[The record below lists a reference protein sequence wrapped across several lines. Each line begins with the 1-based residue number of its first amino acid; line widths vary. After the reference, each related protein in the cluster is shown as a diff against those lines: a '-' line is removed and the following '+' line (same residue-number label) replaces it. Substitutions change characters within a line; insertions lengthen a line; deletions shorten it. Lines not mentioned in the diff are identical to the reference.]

1 MMERRVLITVEEAV
15 RKVMSFANCGVKELV
30 PLELAYGRTLAD
42 DVVADHDVPSFNR
55 SPYDGFAIRAEDTS
69 RASRENPIVFEVI
82 GEIGAGSVFPKEVG
96 AFQAVRIM
104 TGAQIPKG
112 CNAVV
117 MLELTRHRQYE
128 NIGKSYMEV
137 RRSFKEGDNIS
148 FQGEDIQKGIVLA
161 KRGSYI
167 NPGISVLLAT
177 FGYSEVPVA
186 KKPVIGLLATG
197 SELLDVNEELQPGK
211 IRNSNTYM
219 ISSQIRRAG
228 GRVKY
233 FGKFSDDLNTCYEAV
248 KKALSEVDML
258 ITTGGVS
265 VGDYDYL
272 PAIYEKLGAS
282 VLFNKVAMRPGSVT
296 TVAQLNGK
304 LLFGLSGNP
313 SACYVGFELFVK
325 PSIRTYMFS
334 EKPYVKREK
343 AMLGEDFLK
352 PNPFTR
358 FVRGKQKYNEGQ
370 LIAYPSGFDKSSSVS
385 SLAES
390 NIFIVLQGGT
400 RGYKKGMFVDIL
412 LLEDN
417 EGSEWPWTFRKVG
430 RGFDGTST
438 I

>member
-1 MMERRVLITVEEAV
+1 MMERRVPITVEEAV
-15 RKVMSFANCGVKELV
+15 RKIMVFANQGVKELV
-30 PLELAYGRTLAD
+30 PLELAYGRTLAAD
-42 DVVADHDVPSFNR
+42 LVADHDVPSFDR
-55 SPYDGFAIRAEDTS
+55 SPYDGYAIRAEDTIW
-69 RASRENPIVFEVI
+69 ASRENPIVFEVI
-82 GEIGAGSVFPKEVG
+82 GEIGAGSVFHKEVG

-112 CNAVV
+112 CNAVI
-117 MLELTRHRQYE
+117 MLELTRQYE
-128 NIGKSYMEV
+128 DDGNTYMEV
-137 RRSFKEGDNIS
+137 KRSFKKGDNIS
-148 FQGEDIQKGIVLA
+148 FQGEDARKGTVLA
-161 KRGSYI
+161 KRGCYI
-167 NPGISVLLAT
+167 NPGISALLAT

-197 SELLDVNEELQPGK
+197 SELLDVDEPLQAGK
-211 IRNSNTYM
+211 IRNSNTHM

-248 KKALSEVDML
+248 EKALSEVDML

-296 TVAQLNGK
+296 TVAQLNEK

-313 SACYVGFELFVK
+313 SACYVGFELFVQ
-325 PSIRTYMFS
+325 PSIRAYMFS
-334 EKPYVKREK
+334 EKPHVKREK
-343 AMLGEDFLK
+343 AILGDDFLK
-352 PNPFTR
+352 PNPFIR
-358 FVRGKQKYNEGQ
+358 FVRAKLQYNEGQ

-385 SLAES
+385 SLVES
-390 NIFIVLQGGT
+390 NIFIVLPGGT
-400 RGYKKGMFVDIL
+400 RGYKKGMFVDVL

-417 EGSEWPWTFRKVG
+417 EGSEWPWAFRKEG

>member
-1 MMERRVLITVEEAV
+1 MERRVPIAVEEAV
-15 RKVMSFANCGVKELV
+15 RKVMEFANRGLKELL
-30 PLELAYGRTLAD
+30 PLELAYGRTLAED
-42 DVVADHDVPSFNR
+42 LVADHDVPSFDR
-55 SPYDGFAIRAEDTS
+55 SPYDGFAIRAEDT
-69 RASRENPIVFEVI
+69 ASASYENPTLFEVI
-82 GEIGAGSVFPKEVG
+82 GEIGAGSIFPQEVG
-96 AFQAVRIM
+96 PFQAVRIM

-117 MLELTRHRQYE
+117 MLELTHQYE
-128 NIGKSYMEV
+128 DVGKTYMEV
-137 RRSFKEGDNIS
+137 KRLFKKGDNIS
-148 FQGEDIQKGIVLA
+148 FQGEDARKGKILA
-161 KRGSYI
+161 KRGCYI
-167 NPGISVLLAT
+167 NPGISALLAT
-177 FGYSEVPVA
+177 FGYSEVPVV
-186 KKPVIGLLATG
+186 KKPVIGVLATG
-197 SELLDVNEELQPGK
+197 SELLDVNESLQPGK

-219 ISSQIRRAG
+219 ILSQIRRAG

-233 FGKFSDDLNTCYEAV
+233 FGKFSDDLNTCFTVVKEA
-248 KKALSEVDML
+248 LTQVDML

-272 PAIYEKLGAS
+272 PAIYKKLGAS

-296 TVAQLNGK
+296 TVAQLNKK

-334 EKPYVKREK
+334 EKAHLKREK
-343 AMLGEDFLK
+343 ALLGEDFLK

-358 FVRGKQKYNEGQ
+358 FVRAKLKYNEGQ
-370 LIAYPSGFDKSSSVS
+370 LIVYPSGFDKSSSVS

-390 NIFIVLQGGT
+390 NAFIVLPGGT
-400 RGYKKGMFVDIL
+400 RGYKKEMFVDVL

-417 EGSEWPWTFRKVG
+417 EGSEWPWSDIIPSYKV
-430 RGFDGTST
+430 RGSDGTST

>member
-1 MMERRVLITVEEAV
+1 MERRVPITVEEAV
-15 RKVMSFANCGVKELV
+15 RKIMVFANQGVKELV
-30 PLELAYGRTLAD
+30 PLELAYGRTLAAD
-42 DVVADHDVPSFNR
+42 LVADHDVPSFDR
-55 SPYDGFAIRAEDTS
+55 SPYDGYAIRAEDTIW
-69 RASRENPIVFEVI
+69 ASRENPIVFEVI
-82 GEIGAGSVFPKEVG
+82 GEIGAGSVFHKEVG

-112 CNAVV
+112 CNAVI
-117 MLELTRHRQYE
+117 MLELTRQYE
-128 NIGKSYMEV
+128 DDGNTYMEV
-137 RRSFKEGDNIS
+137 KRSFKKGDNIS
-148 FQGEDIQKGIVLA
+148 FQGEDARKGTVLA
-161 KRGSYI
+161 KRGCYI
-167 NPGISVLLAT
+167 NPGISALLAT

-197 SELLDVNEELQPGK
+197 SELLDVDEPLQAGK
-211 IRNSNTYM
+211 IRNSNTHM
-219 ISSQIRRAG
+219 ISSQIRRVG

-233 FGKFSDDLNTCYEAV
+233 FGKFSDDLNTCCEAV

-296 TVAQLNGK
+296 TVAQLNEK

-313 SACYVGFELFVK
+313 SACYVGFELFVQ
-325 PSIRTYMFS
+325 PSIRAYMFS
-334 EKPYVKREK
+334 EKPHVKREK
-343 AMLGEDFLK
+343 AILGDDFLK
-352 PNPFTR
+352 PNPFIR
-358 FVRGKQKYNEGQ
+358 FVRAKLQYNEGQ

-385 SLAES
+385 SLVES
-390 NIFIVLQGGT
+390 NIFIVLPGGT
-400 RGYKKGMFVDIL
+400 RGYKKGMFVDVL

-417 EGSEWPWTFRKVG
+417 EGSEWPWAFRKEG

>member
-1 MMERRVLITVEEAV
+1 MMERRVPITVEEAV
-15 RKVMSFANCGVKELV
+15 RKIMGFANQGVKELV
-30 PLELAYGRTLAD
+30 PLELAYGRTLAAD
-42 DVVADHDVPSFNR
+42 LVANHDVPSFDR
-55 SPYDGFAIRAEDTS
+55 SPYDGYAIRAEDTIW
-69 RASRENPIVFEVI
+69 ASRENPIVFEVI
-82 GEIGAGSVFPKEVG
+82 GEIGAGSVFHKEVG

-112 CNAVV
+112 CNAVI
-117 MLELTRHRQYE
+117 MLELTRQYE
-128 NIGKSYMEV
+128 DDGNTYMEV
-137 RRSFKEGDNIS
+137 KRSFKKGDNIS
-148 FQGEDIQKGIVLA
+148 FQGEDARKGTVLA
-161 KRGSYI
+161 KRGCYI
-167 NPGISVLLAT
+167 NPGISALLAT

-197 SELLDVNEELQPGK
+197 SELLDVDEPLQAGK
-211 IRNSNTYM
+211 IRNSNTHM
-219 ISSQIRRAG
+219 ISSQIRRVG

-296 TVAQLNGK
+296 TVAQLNEK

-313 SACYVGFELFVK
+313 SACYVGFELFVQ
-325 PSIRTYMFS
+325 PSIRAYMFS
-334 EKPYVKREK
+334 EKPHVKREK
-343 AMLGEDFLK
+343 AILGDDFLK
-352 PNPFTR
+352 PNPFIR
-358 FVRGKQKYNEGQ
+358 FVRAKLQYNEGQ

-385 SLAES
+385 SLVES
-390 NIFIVLQGGT
+390 NIFIVLPGGT
-400 RGYKKGMFVDIL
+400 RGYKKGMFVDVL

-417 EGSEWPWTFRKVG
+417 EGSEWPWAFRKEG

>member
-1 MMERRVLITVEEAV
+1 MERRVPITVEAAV
-15 RKVMSFANCGVKELV
+15 RKIMVFANQGVKELV
-30 PLELAYGRTLAD
+30 PLALAYGRTLAAD
-42 DVVADHDVPSFNR
+42 LVADHDVPSFDR
-55 SPYDGFAIRAEDTS
+55 SPYDGYAIRAEDTIW
-69 RASRENPIVFEVI
+69 ASRENPIVFEVI
-82 GEIGAGSVFPKEVG
+82 GEIGAGSVFHKEVG

-112 CNAVV
+112 CNAVI
-117 MLELTRHRQYE
+117 MLELTRQYE
-128 NIGKSYMEV
+128 NDGNTYMEV
-137 RRSFKEGDNIS
+137 KRSFKKGDNIS
-148 FQGEDIQKGIVLA
+148 FQGEDARKGTVLA
-161 KRGSYI
+161 KRGCYI
-167 NPGISVLLAT
+167 NPGISALLAT
-177 FGYSEVPVA
+177 FGYSEVLVA

-197 SELLDVNEELQPGK
+197 SELLDVDEPLQAGK
-211 IRNSNTYM
+211 IRDSNTHM
-219 ISSQIRRAG
+219 ISSQIRRVG

-296 TVAQLNGK
+296 TVAQLNEK

-313 SACYVGFELFVK
+313 SACYVGFELFVQ
-325 PSIRTYMFS
+325 PSIRAYMFS
-334 EKPYVKREK
+334 EKPHVKREK
-343 AMLGEDFLK
+343 AILGDDFLK
-352 PNPFTR
+352 PNPFIR
-358 FVRGKQKYNEGQ
+358 FVRAKLQYNEGQ

-385 SLAES
+385 SLVES
-390 NIFIVLQGGT
+390 NIFIVLPGGT
-400 RGYKKGMFVDIL
+400 RGYKKGMFVDVL

-417 EGSEWPWTFRKVG
+417 EGSEWPWAFRKEG